1 MLTLE
6 KVTKI
11 YDDDEKNTVVLREIS
26 FTILPRE
33 LLAIVGPSGCGKS
46 TLLRI
51 IAGLIPATSGKTID
65 TKGLRIGYV
74 FQNYALFPHLTVK
87 ENIMFGL
94 KMRDELK
101 KINDADIMRLIGEV
115 GLAGAENKHPREL
128 SGGMKQR
135 VGIARALA
143 IEPELLLLDEPFSSL
158 DEFTSEELRSVLLEL
173 WHRRK
178 ITVVMVT
185 HLIAEAVELADRIVV
200 MEAHPGRVK
209 EIVTNPLLRP
219 RKMRNPEVFGLEDK
233 VRELIG

>member
-6 KVTKI
+6 KITKI
-11 YDDDEKNTVVLREIS
+11 YDDDEKKTVVLSDISLEIK
-26 FTILPRE
+26 PGE

-51 IAGLIPATSGKTID
+51 VANLIPATSGHVVAGREIKT
-65 TKGLRIGYV
+65 GYV

-87 ENIMFGL
+87 ENIEFGL
-94 KMRDELK
+94 KMRNETRKDEDIK
-101 KINDADIMRLIGEV
+101 KLVAEV
-115 GLAGAENKHPREL
+115 GLTGVENKHPKEL

-143 IEPELLLLDEPFSSL
+143 IQPDLLLLDEPFSSL
-158 DEFTSEELRSVLLEL
+158 DEFTSEALRTELLGL
-173 WHRRK
+173 WQRRK

-200 MEAHPGRVK
+200 MEAKPGRIR
-209 EIVTNPLLRP
+209 EIVANPLPRP
-219 RKMRNPEVFGLEDK
+219 RKMRSLEVFAAEDK
-233 VRELIG
+233 IRGLIG